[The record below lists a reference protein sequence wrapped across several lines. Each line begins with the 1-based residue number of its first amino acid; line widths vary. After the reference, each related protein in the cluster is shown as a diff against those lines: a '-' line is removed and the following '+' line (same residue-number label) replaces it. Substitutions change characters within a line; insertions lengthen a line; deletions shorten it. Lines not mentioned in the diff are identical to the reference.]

1 MSTTAEEI
9 WELLGELIKAQKE
22 TDRLLR
28 EQSQETN
35 RKFQETDRLLRE
47 QSQETDRKF
56 QETDRKFQE
65 TDRL

>member
-9 WELLGELIKAQKE
+9 WELLGELVKAQKE

-35 RKFQETDRLLRE
+35 RKFQTMM
-47 QSQETDRKF
+47 
-56 QETDRKFQE
+56 
-65 TDRL
+65 

>member
-35 RKFQETDRLLRE
+35 RKFQETDR
-47 QSQETDRKF
+47 KF
-56 QETDRKFQE
+56 QELIFDNHHKIFNYE
-65 TDRL
+65 TSWLV